1 MCNACAVD
9 EIELQQ
15 RRHVRTAS
23 SSTIHVAHA
32 IAMWRTA
39 HFNKQHQQQQ
49 WQVDDFATAAA
60 AAAPKLGFL
69 FLPFCQVGG
78 MAIIHTR
85 GGMRQTWLNVRL

>member
-1 MCNACAVD
+1 MCAVD

-15 RRHVRTAS
+15 QRHVRTAS

-39 HFNKQHQQQQ
+39 HFTQQQQQQ

-60 AAAPKLGFL
+60 AAAAKRLQNQGFY
-69 FLPFCQVGG
+69 FCHFCQVGG

-85 GGMRQTWLNVRL
+85 EEA